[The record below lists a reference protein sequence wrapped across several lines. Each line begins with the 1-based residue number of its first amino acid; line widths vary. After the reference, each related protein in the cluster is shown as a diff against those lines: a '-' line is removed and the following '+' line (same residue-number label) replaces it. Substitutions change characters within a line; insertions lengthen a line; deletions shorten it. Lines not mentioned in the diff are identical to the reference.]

1 MKNAKREEAIA
12 DAWTGYG
19 MIQEGIRLRHMMAVK
34 VAGDIFTQH
43 TKPFRIA
50 YEAAVA
56 TADKELHEMQRYSET
71 VLAEKLRRI
80 VE

>member
-1 MKNAKREEAIA
+1 
-12 DAWTGYG
+12 
-19 MIQEGIRLRHMMAVK
+19 MAVK